1 MQLIK
6 LSTRNGAFYVNPLS
20 ISSFENSDS
29 TENPK
34 TDINF
39 YNSGFRVVKETPE
52 QVLALLLKA
61 GATLITEE
69 GK

>member
-6 LSTRNGAFYVNPLS
+6 LSTRNGIFYVNPLS
-20 ISSFENSDS
+20 ISSFENSGL
-29 TENPK
+29 TGE
-34 TDINF
+34 TDVNF
-39 YNSGFRVVKETPE
+39 FHNGFRTIHETPE

-61 GATLITEE
+61 GATLIAEE